1 MPGCLAE
8 PFEGWPKPI
17 NGKLRFITMDY
28 QVNRGFE
35 HFTLPY
41 TLVALRHEQA
51 QLREFVKTE
60 ASAGEQPPEDQAPE
74 MNVYSVLP
82 LLAVHDESE
91 HVVIRRW
98 RGGAVAEMT
107 FYNTIPCGVCG
118 SRTFYCVA
126 RNTT

>member
-1 MPGCLAE
+1 
-8 PFEGWPKPI
+8 
-17 NGKLRFITMDY
+17 MDY

-60 ASAGEQPPEDQAPE
+60 ASAGEQPTEDQAPE
-74 MNVYSVLP
+74 MNVYGVLP

-91 HVVIRRW
+91 HAIRAR
-98 RGGAVAEMT
+98 RCGG
-107 FYNTIPCGVCG
+107 
-118 SRTFYCVA
+118 
-126 RNTT
+126 

>member
-1 MPGCLAE
+1 
-8 PFEGWPKPI
+8 
-17 NGKLRFITMDY
+17 MDY

-60 ASAGEQPPEDQAPE
+60 ASAGEQPTSEDQAPE
-74 MNVYSVLP
+74 MNVHGVLP

-98 RGGAVAEMT
+98 RGGAVAEMNAVLRN
-107 FYNTIPCGVCG
+107 NTIPCGVCG